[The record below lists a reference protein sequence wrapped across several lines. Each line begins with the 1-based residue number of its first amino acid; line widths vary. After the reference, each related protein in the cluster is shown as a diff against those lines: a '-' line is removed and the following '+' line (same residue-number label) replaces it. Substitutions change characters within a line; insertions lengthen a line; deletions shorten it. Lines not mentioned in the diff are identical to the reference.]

1 MINYLFGD
9 PMNELKG
16 AYRRLNLV
24 AVGRECGR
32 DGVTIGKEA

>member
-9 PMNELKG
+9 AINELKR
-16 AYRRLNLV
+16 ACRRLNLV

>member
-9 PMNELKG
+9 AMSELKG
-16 AYRRLNLV
+16 ACRRLDLV
-24 AVGRECGR
+24 AIGRECGR